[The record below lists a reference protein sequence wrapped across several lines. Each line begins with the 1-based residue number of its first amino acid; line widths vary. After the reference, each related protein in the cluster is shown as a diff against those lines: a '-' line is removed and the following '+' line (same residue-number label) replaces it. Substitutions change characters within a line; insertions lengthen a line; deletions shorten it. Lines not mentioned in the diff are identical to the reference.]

1 MYYEETMPE
10 LPVLALRGRVI
21 FPEISTYFEVSRPR
35 SLKALEHAMMGDQLL
50 FLMHQ
55 RDPMVE
61 NPDEEDLYPIGTIAK
76 IGQMSKAGAG
86 VLRVYVEGLDRARM
100 IDLCEKDGSLSA
112 HYEKIFPEDIPQ
124 EWGEKTALMRSI
136 MEWTRLFSE
145 KNPGFLKLKLQDYSG
160 EDQLQKLIYNVAAE
174 LPYELEK
181 KQKLLEE
188 RSLTKQAETLL
199 TALMEEV
206 DISDYRNEIS
216 RKVKENVDKNQ
227 REYLLREQ
235 QKVIRQE
242 LGEENTGSEA
252 DDYMKACQEL
262 QAKDSIKKKLEKEI
276 KRFRSIPPM
285 ASDSY
290 AIRNYIE
297 TMLDMPWD
305 KMSEDN
311 NDLNHAKEVLEE
323 DHYGLEQ
330 IKERVLDYLAV
341 RNLSG
346 NNNATILCLAG
357 PPGTG
362 KTSIARSVARALNK
376 KYVRISLGGVKDE
389 AEIRGHR
396 KTYVAAMP
404 GRIAEGIHQAGVSN
418 PLMLLDEIDKA
429 SGDHRGDTASALLE
443 VLDGE
448 QNVNFRDH
456 YLEVPLDL
464 SKVLF
469 IATANDISL
478 IAKPLR
484 DRMEII
490 EVSSYTEN
498 EKFHIA
504 KKYLIEKQR
513 IACGLQEDQITI
525 SDDAIYALIRHYT
538 REAGVRN
545 LERKIGTLMHK
556 AARNVLTKGQGI
568 CVKEENL
575 ETYLDIAPYSSE
587 EGIEEAQVGIVR
599 GLAWTSV
606 GGDTLSIEVNTMP
619 GQGKL
624 QLTGR
629 MGDVMKESAEIGLSY
644 IRSIA
649 EQYEIKESFFKENDI
664 HIHIPEG
671 AVPKDGPSAGITM
684 ATAMLSAISGIK
696 VRGDVAMTGEITL
709 RGKVLPIGGLKEK
722 LLAAKALGVREVLVP
737 KKNESNILSMDKEI
751 TEGMT
756 ISYVSHMGEVVERV
770 FLPQERRR
778 KQ

>member
-1 MYYEETMPE
+1 MYYEETVPV
-10 LPVLALRGRVI
+10 LPVLALRGKIVY
-21 FPEISTYFEVSRPR
+21 PETSTYFEVSRPK
-35 SLKALEHAMMGDQLL
+35 SLKALEHAMTGDQLL

-55 RDPMVE
+55 RDPMID
-61 NPDEEDLYPIGTIAK
+61 NPEEEDLYEIGTIARVE
-76 IGQMSKAGAG
+76 QMSKAGAG
-86 VLRVYVEGLDRARM
+86 VLRVFVEGMARARM
-100 IDLCEKDGSLSA
+100 TELFEEDGSLTA
-112 HYEKIFPEDIPQ
+112 HYEKVSSEDFPQ
-124 EWGEKTALMRSI
+124 EWGEKTAMMRSI
-136 MEWTRLFSE
+136 IEWARLFAE
-145 KNPGFLKLKLQDYSG
+145 KNPGFMKINFQ
-160 EDQLQKLIYNVAAE
+160 EDMEEDNLQKLIYRVASE
-174 LPYELEK
+174 LPYEFEK
-181 KQKLLEE
+181 KQRLLEE
-188 RSLTKQAETLL
+188 ISVTKQAEMLL
-199 TALMEEV
+199 TILMEEV

-216 RKVKENVDKNQ
+216 KKVKQNVDKNQ

-235 QKVIRQE
+235 QKVIREE
-242 LGEENTGSEA
+242 LGEENTSSEA
-252 DDYMKACQEL
+252 DDFLKACQGL
-262 QAKDSIKKKLEKEI
+262 QAKDSIKEKIEKEI
-276 KRFRSIPPM
+276 KRFRHIPPM

-305 KMSEDN
+305 KASEDN
-311 NDLNHAKEVLEE
+311 NDLIHAKEILEE
-323 DHYGLEQ
+323 DHYGLEK

-341 RNLSG
+341 RNLSDQ
-346 NNNATILCLAG
+346 NNATILCLAG

-362 KTSIARSVARALNK
+362 KTSIAKSVARALNK
-376 KYVRISLGGVKDE
+376 KYVRISLGGVRDE

-404 GRIAEGIHQAGVSN
+404 GRIAEGIRHAGVCN

-478 IAKPLR
+478 IAKPLL

-490 EVSSYTEN
+490 DVSSYTEN

-504 KKYLIEKQR
+504 QNYLIRKQR
-513 IACGLQEDQITI
+513 EAAGLTEEQITI
-525 SDDAIYALIRHYT
+525 TDEAIYGLIRHYT

-556 AARNVLTKGQGI
+556 AARNVLTKGEGI
-568 CVKEENL
+568 CVDASDL
-575 ETYLDIAPYSSE
+575 ETYLDLAPFDE
-587 EGIEEAQVGIVR
+587 EDGIGEAEIGIVR

-619 GQGKL
+619 GQGNLK
-624 QLTGR
+624 LTGR

-649 EQYEIKESFFKENDI
+649 DQYGIKEEFFKENDI

-684 ATAMLSAISGIK
+684 ATAMLSAFSGIK
-696 VRGDVAMTGEITL
+696 VRSDVAMTGEVTL

-722 LLAAKALGVREVLVP
+722 LLAAKAIGIKEVLVP
-737 KKNESNILSMDKEI
+737 KKNERNVKTLDTEV
-751 TEGMT
+751 TEGMLIT
-756 ISYVSHMGEVVERV
+756 YVSRMEEVLDRV
-770 FLPQERRR
+770 FL
-778 KQ
+778 K